1 MPHASHTTK
10 YTDPSAARHTG
21 SKSRIPVGIQI
32 QFPNNSP
39 LKIKTNLTEPNNET
53 AFTIGRDVPPLTME
67 LDDGTPVLLRPVLPD
82 DRERVRIA
90 IEEMSRESRYRR
102 FFTST
107 MNPSA
112 DLLRYFTEVDK
123 HHHVAWGALDPSVEG
138 QPGVGIARFI
148 RDRDDPTVAEVA
160 FTVRDD
166 LQGLGLGTILL
177 AILYHLAPVHGIKT
191 LRANV
196 LADSYSVA
204 DWLRSLGARGKL
216 ESGVLEFDLMVSGHH
231 SKLQQTPGTER
242 FRQRLQEVTG
252 KLQRGQPTQ

>member
-1 MPHASHTTK
+1 MPHESHTTTF
-10 YTDPSAARHTG
+10 TDPYAARHTG
-21 SKSRIPVGIQI
+21 SKSRVPVGIQI
-32 QFPNNSP
+32 QFPKNSP
-39 LKIKTNLTEPNNET
+39 LKMEATLSETSNGT
-53 AFTIGRDVPPLTME
+53 AFAIGRDVPPLTME

-102 FFTST
+102 FFNST

-112 DLLRYFTEVDK
+112 DLLRYFTEVDQ
-123 HHHVAWGALDPSVEG
+123 HHHVAWGALDPNADG

-177 AILYHLAPVHGIKT
+177 AILYHLAHAHSIKT

-204 DWLRSLGARGKL
+204 DWLRGLGAKGKL
-216 ESGVLEFDLMVSGHH
+216 ESGVLVFDLTVSGDH
-231 SKLQQTPGTER
+231 SKLPQTFGNER
-242 FRQRLQEVTG
+242 FRQRLQEVTA